1 MLASIVGPTATTL
14 SFALGGVALGAVSG
28 LVPGLHANALT
39 LALAAAAPS
48 LPGPPTAVAAA
59 ILAAGVVHTFLDVV
73 PGLVLGV
80 PDAATAPA
88 SLPGH
93 RLVLAGRG
101 TEALRLSALGSVA
114 ALVVA
119 VPLSVP
125 ISHLVAEGSNLLRT
139 WLPVLLAAV
148 VCLLVL
154 SEPTRRARVAGVGC
168 FLLAAALGFVTLDLS
183 PAGAVVPPGVASMLA
198 PLFAGLFGAP
208 VVLDAVEPRSTSIR
222 TAPDD
227 GDERRSS
234 ADRTRSGDAVDSAG
248 SIPPQTDGGVGLS
261 PRAVLRAALSGVGGG
276 VLVGYLPGVSAG
288 VAAVLALGG
297 RGGATPDAEGTTD
310 RAYVVATSGANT
322 ATAVFA
328 LGSLAV
334 VGTPRSGVTVA
345 LASAASAAPGD
356 VPLELPDL
364 LAVAVLAG
372 GAGAAL
378 VPLLGDRYL
387 RLARTFS
394 RRRLALSVLSVLWA
408 SSFAF
413 AGLVG
418 VCAFAVAAVV
428 GLLPP
433 RLGTRRV
440 HLMGVLVGPVVVG

>member
-1 MLASIVGPTATTL
+1 MPVSAAGQATAVLASASAAFGPAATTL
-14 SFALGGVALGAVSG
+14 SFALGGVALGSVSG
-28 LVPGLHANALT
+28 LVPGLHANAFA
-39 LALAAAAPS
+39 LALAAAAPT
-48 LPGPPTAVAAA
+48 LPGPPTAVVAA
-59 ILAAGVVHTFLDVV
+59 ILAAGVVHTFLDVI

-101 TEALRLSALGSVA
+101 PEALRLSALGSLA

-125 ISHLVAEGSNLLRT
+125 LSHLVAEGSNLLRT

-183 PAGAVVPPGVASMLA
+183 PTGAVVPAGVASMLA

-208 VVLDAVEPRSTSIR
+208 VVLDAV
-222 TAPDD
+222 
-227 GDERRSS
+227 
-234 ADRTRSGDAVDSAG
+234 DSAG
-248 SIPPQTDGGVGLS
+248 PIPPQADGRVGLS
-261 PRAVLRAALSGVGGG
+261 PGAVLRSALSGVGGG

-297 RGGATPDAEGTTD
+297 RGGATPNAEGATD
-310 RAYVVATSGANT
+310 GAYVVATSGANT

-345 LASAASAAPGD
+345 VASAASGD
-356 VPLELPDL
+356 VPLGLAGV

-372 GAGAAL
+372 GAGAVL
-378 VPLLGDRYL
+378 VPLVGDRYL
-387 RLARTFS
+387 RVARS
-394 RRRLALSVLSVLWA
+394 VSHRRLSLSVLALLWA

-413 AGLVG
+413 AGVVG

-428 GLLPP
+428 GLIPP
-433 RLGTRRV
+433 RFGTRRV